1 MMEDRIKEIIA
12 TVLDISPNAVKDTT
26 STDTLEVWDSMKH
39 MDLIVALE
47 EEFEIEF
54 DDQEVIEMTDYATI
68 KNAIMSKVPA

>member
-1 MMEDRIKEIIA
+1 MEDRIKELVA
-12 TVLDISPNAVKDTT
+12 LVLDISPNAVRETT
-26 STDTLEVWDSMKH
+26 STDTLEAWDSMKH

-68 KNAIMSKVPA
+68 KNSIMSKVPA